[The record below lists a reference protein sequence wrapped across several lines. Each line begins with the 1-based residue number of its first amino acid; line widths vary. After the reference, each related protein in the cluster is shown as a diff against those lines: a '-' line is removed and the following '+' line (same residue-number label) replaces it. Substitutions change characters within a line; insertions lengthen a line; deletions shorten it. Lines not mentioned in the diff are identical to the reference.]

1 MQVVLINGREVSSM
15 THDQVRT
22 FIEDEDKRLNMVV
35 MIIMKTM
42 IMRIMPQV
50 VNFIR
55 AAREPHSGS
64 LVLAVR
70 QVGMVKRPTV
80 FINPD
85 FFYNIFSSECVPG

>member
-1 MQVVLINGREVSSM
+1 M
-15 THDQVRT
+15 THDQVRA
-22 FIEDEDKRLNMVV
+22 FIKDKEDEDKRLNMVV
-35 MIIMKTM
+35 MIIRKTM
-42 IMRIMPQV
+42 IMRMMPQV

-70 QVGMVKRPTV
+70 QVGMVKRLPV
-80 FINPD
+80 LINPD